1 MVGQAGDTEEEGEG
15 ASRWRTMESGGTGMG
30 RRTTVGDAGDRS
42 QEGEAQTEEK
52 NKMGRWQG
60 LTVRTG
66 SSFNL

>member
-1 MVGQAGDTEEEGEG
+1 
-15 ASRWRTMESGGTGMG
+15 MESGGTGMG

-42 QEGEAQTEEK
+42 QEGEAQTEKK